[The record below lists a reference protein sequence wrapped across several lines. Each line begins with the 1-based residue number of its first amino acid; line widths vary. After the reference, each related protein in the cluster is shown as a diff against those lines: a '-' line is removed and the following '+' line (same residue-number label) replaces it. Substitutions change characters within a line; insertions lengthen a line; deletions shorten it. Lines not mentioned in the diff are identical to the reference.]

1 MNTGEKS
8 LIHGADPSLRLK
20 LWHCCCCCILKSI
33 ILKSPNTKISGPI
46 IQSLF
51 TLILSIATYK
61 KKALLITFCLLFSCC
76 QRQVALRS

>member
-8 LIHGADPSLRLK
+8 LIHVADPSLRLK
-20 LWHCCCCCILKSI
+20 LWHCCCCILKSI
-33 ILKSPNTKISGPI
+33 ILKSPNTEISGPI

-61 KKALLITFCLLFSCC
+61 KKALLITFCSLFSCC
-76 QRQVALRS
+76 QRQLALRS